1 MKRTRHKRTPSVRRR
16 ALEFIAAHPGCT
28 EALLAAENIP
38 ADVLVELVQSGLV
51 IARIER
57 LDDEDGAVEVT
68 CTLRRQENGCWQR
81 GGKDAPKPAN
91 CGEPTACRQTCHLR
105 PSNRCAQSLEI
116 SSVRPYLNQ
125 L

>member
-1 MKRTRHKRTPSVRRR
+1 MKRTRHKRTPS
-16 ALEFIAAHPGCT
+16 CT

-68 CTLRRQENGCWQR
+68 CAWITATGERVLAAR
-81 GGKDAPKPAN
+81 G
-91 CGEPTACRQTCHLR
+91 
-105 PSNRCAQSLEI
+105 
-116 SSVRPYLNQ
+116 
-125 L
+125 